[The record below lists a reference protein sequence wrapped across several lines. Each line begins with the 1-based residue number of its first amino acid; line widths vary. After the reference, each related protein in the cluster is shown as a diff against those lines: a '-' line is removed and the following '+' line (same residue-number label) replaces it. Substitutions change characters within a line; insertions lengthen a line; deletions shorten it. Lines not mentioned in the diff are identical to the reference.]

1 MIVILILGVLV
12 DMLFNVLN
20 ESLRR
25 RRGMVQ
31 APSTAKGWRL
41 AAGIAR

>member
-1 MIVILILGVLV
+1 VILILGVLV
-12 DMLFNVLN
+12 DVLFNTLN

-25 RRGMVQ
+25 RRGLAQ

-41 AAGIAR
+41 ATGVAR